1 MTDRAKSTITVYGSI
16 IACILAAVLM
26 LHNSFESNAMRID
39 LKMVELRLGKQS
51 PTIHRMGTLRNEV
64 RARANKLQIAA
75 LLFAIA
81 LAVVT
86 PILVSSGIGARVMA
100 LVSFSS
106 AVSGAYFLATAII

>member
-26 LHNSFESNAMRID
+26 LHNSFESNAMRLD
-39 LKMVELRLGKQS
+39 LKMVELRLKKKPS
-51 PTIHRMGTLRNEV
+51 IINRMGALRNEV

-100 LVSFSS
+100 FVSFSS
-106 AVSGAYFLATAII
+106 AASGAYFLVAAIT